1 MTHSHQPVRGRQ
13 RQTRQGLPCDDAPGI
28 VIQDGGRGL
37 RALRTPPRVHAFVY
51 GEKLPSGPTLPFGR
65 WKAAS

>member
-1 MTHSHQPVRGRQ
+1 MSRSHESGSRRNGPSPSRF
-13 RQTRQGLPCDDAPGI
+13 PCDDVPGI

-37 RALRTPPRVHAFVY
+37 RASMRPPRVHAFVY
-51 GEKLPSGPTLPFGR
+51 GEKMPSVPTLPFGR